1 MRYLIFLIFIA
12 LPFQLFGK
20 DYITKQEKN
29 IIKLLKKSYKLES
42 VNIQRPNKNLIYYEL
57 LTKDGKSMV
66 ADSTGNVII
75 PQSKSIN
82 DAYRNRI
89 KFVNCTEK
97 KNIFLTTK
105 SIGGGNYEYQYFSTQ
120 GELIV
125 TYNGKLS
132 KSPYS
137 TIFIGSP
144 VKPCVE

>member
-1 MRYLIFLIFIA
+1 MRYLIFLVFIA

-20 DYITKQEKN
+20 DFITKQEKN

-66 ADSTGNVII
+66 ADSTGNIII

-105 SIGGGNYEYQYFSTQ
+105 SIGGGISVQ
-120 GELIV
+120 
-125 TYNGKLS
+125 
-132 KSPYS
+132 
-137 TIFIGSP
+137 
-144 VKPCVE
+144 